1 MNLVLGGVGRRRG
14 KRRMLAA
21 YMACACAAAPAL
33 AHHGPPVAPLYVM
46 EPLQEIEGEVVE
58 IFWRNPH
65 VRFRVEDEDG
75 QIWELESDPV
85 GWLAR
90 NGIGPELLSVGDSV
104 RAIGRVSTR
113 RANELALMNML
124 LPNGQE
130 YTGTAGNRELRF
142 ASERVELTRRQI
154 SQEDV
159 AQAQEAANGIFR
171 VWARGVREF
180 GGHAEPD
187 NDETLL
193 TPPASAARADFNV
206 LTDEPILECVPDGM
220 PRAMLHPTPIE
231 FIDEGDRILLRIH
244 EHDIER
250 SIYMTAGVEPQTSP
264 LGHSVGRWENDALV
278 VTTTHLDWPY
288 SDEVGTPQSG
298 AVELTERFTMS
309 DDETTLDYELTSVDP
324 AVFLS
329 PSVRTASWVWVPGLE
344 IEPFECLLWEEAED

>member
-1 MNLVLGGVGRRRG
+1 MFLVLRGRYRPCG
-14 KRRMLAA
+14 KLPILAA
-21 YMACACAAAPAL
+21 FIACTSIFAPAL

-75 QIWELESDPV
+75 QIWELETDPV

-90 NGIGPELLSVGDSV
+90 NGVGPDLLSVGDRV

-113 RANELALMNML
+113 RANEIALMNLL
-124 LPNGQE
+124 LPNGE
-130 YTGTAGNRELRF
+130 EFTGTAGNRELRF
-142 ASERVELTRRQI
+142 ANQRVELTRAQI
-154 SQEDV
+154 SQED
-159 AQAQEAANGIFR
+159 AIRAEEAANGIFR

-187 NDETLL
+187 NDIDLL
-193 TPPASAARADFNV
+193 TPPARAARDEFNV
-206 LTDEPILECVPDGM
+206 LTGEPILDCVPDGM

-231 FIDEGDRILLRIH
+231 FIDRGDHISMTIH

-250 SIYMTAGVEPQTSP
+250 TIHLTDDIEAQPST
-264 LGHSVGRWENDALV
+264 LGHSTGRWDGDTLV
-278 VTTTHLDWPY
+278 VTTTHLNWPF
-288 SDEVGTPQSG
+288 SDEAGTPQTG
-298 AVELTERFTMS
+298 AAELVERFTMS
-309 DDETTLDYELTSVDP
+309 DDEMRLDYELTSTDS

-329 PSVRTASWVWVPGLE
+329 PSVRTASWVWVPGVE
-344 IEPFECLLWEEAED
+344 IEPFECMLWDGAED

>member
-1 MNLVLGGVGRRRG
+1 
-14 KRRMLAA
+14 MLLEQIARYRPFSSLPSIA
-21 YMACACAAAPAL
+21 TAIASVCVATSTF

-90 NGIGPELLSVGDSV
+90 NGIGPDLLAVGDRV

-113 RANELALMNML
+113 RANEIALMNLL
-124 LPNGQE
+124 LPNGE
-130 YTGTAGNRELRF
+130 EFTGTAGNRELRF
-142 ASERVELTRRQI
+142 ADERVQLVRERI
-154 SQEDV
+154 SEED
-159 AQAQEAANGIFR
+159 AARAQEAANGIFR

-187 NDETLL
+187 NDEILL
-193 TPPASAARADFNV
+193 TPPAGAARADFNA

-231 FIDEGDRILLRIH
+231 FIDDGDRISLRIH

-250 SIYMTAGVEPQTSP
+250 TIFMTEGVEPQTSP
-264 LGHSVGRWENDALV
+264 LGHSVGRWDGDALV
-278 VTTTHLDWPY
+278 VTTTRVNWPY
-288 SDEVGTPQSG
+288 SDEAGTPQSG
-298 AVELTERFTMS
+298 AVELIERFTMS
-309 DDETTLDYELTSVDP
+309 DDETRLDYELTSVDP

-344 IEPFECLLWEEAED
+344 IEPFECSLWEGTED